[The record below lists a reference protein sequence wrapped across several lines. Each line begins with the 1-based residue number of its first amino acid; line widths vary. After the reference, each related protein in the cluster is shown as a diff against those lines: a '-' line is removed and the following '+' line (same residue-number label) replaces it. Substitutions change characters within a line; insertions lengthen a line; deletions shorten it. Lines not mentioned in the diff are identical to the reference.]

1 MHVDFNQ
8 VLIIQITHAVLMVSI
23 RHLIYASIYVSC
35 QKLIL
40 YVNFKIISISNLS
53 IIIIIIILY
62 NNIIMLLAT
71 SLFRKYQ
78 NNVLYGIKVIAYML
92 LFWVYLITPHALH
105 YMSILLHRGIS
116 CTDNYSSDFFPQ

>member
-8 VLIIQITHAVLMVSI
+8 VLIIQITHAVLMFSI
-23 RHLIYASIYVSC
+23 RHLVYASIYVSC

-53 IIIIIIILY
+53 I
-62 NNIIMLLAT
+62 MLLAT

-78 NNVLYGIKVIAYML
+78 NYVLYGIKVIAYML
-92 LFWVYLITPHALH
+92 LFLVYLITPHALH

-116 CTDNYSSDFFPQ
+116 CTDILFF